1 MAIDIAQVSKLSGLS
16 AATNSLTGKE
26 AEKTKGISSF
36 ESLLNSAM
44 GMFKET
50 EDLTNAA
57 EDAEL
62 SYMLGLN
69 DSISDLMVAQA
80 KANISLQYT
89 VAIKNAVL
97 DAYKE
102 IMQLQF

>member
-1 MAIDIAQVSKLSGLS
+1 MAIDIASISKMSGLS
-16 AATNSLTGKE
+16 AATNALTGQT
-26 AEKTKGISSF
+26 AEKTKGVSSF

-44 GMFKET
+44 GMLKET
-50 EDLTNAA
+50 EELTNAA

-80 KANISLQYT
+80 KANVSLQYT

-102 IMQLQF
+102 IMQMQF